1 MGHSLGHN
9 YPEHN
14 TNELLDRMLARPYDM
29 FSTEL
34 WYGLLD
40 KILDHPYGMFA
51 TGIVEWLNYQYH
63 YIQFS
68 VGGYAPEGDSH
79 LQVQVSFFAS
89 GGSSFGNE
97 R

>member
-1 MGHSLGHN
+1 MGHSLGHK
-9 YPEHN
+9 YPEQN
-14 TNELLDRMLARPYDM
+14 TNELLDRILARPYDM

-34 WYGLLD
+34 WFGLLD
-40 KILDHPYGMFA
+40 KIPAYPYDMFA
-51 TGIVEWLNYQYH
+51 TGIVEWVNYQYH

-68 VGGYAPEGDSH
+68 VGSYAPEGDLQ

-89 GGSSFGNE
+89 RGISFGNK